1 MHARKSARGC
11 IDTRIGDV
19 VVELLVPA
27 LPYWHVVLAA
37 CMCIRVRTCGRQRY
51 KAGVRMFVCVCV
63 CVRVCDCVKCE
74 CVCVSKR
81 ERACARTLQRAFLF
95 MWVYRNQNV
104 TVSSYRG

>member
-1 MHARKSARGC
+1 VQASKSARGC
-11 IDTRIGDV
+11 VNTRIGDV

-27 LPYWHVVLAA
+27 LSYWHVVLAA

-63 CVRVCDCVKCE
+63 CVCMCVRVCKCE

-81 ERACARTLQRAFLF
+81 ERACART
-95 MWVYRNQNV
+95 
-104 TVSSYRG
+104 